1 MNAMFRFTLAAAQI
15 LLASAVYAETPPPP
29 PITIELKDGQIV
41 SVTEIKRDGSNVKV
55 PLILSGEAKGERG
68 YSLASITR
76 INFPEP
82 PEINIARDLMLK
94 GNDADVI
101 SKLNPVMENLLP
113 FRDVQGN
120 WWQEVAQL
128 KMMALVS
135 LGKDAEASE
144 LIAELKKSPDQE
156 VRFLAM
162 VYEASSAVRKGEY
175 QKSLPIFT
183 VAIATAKDRVT
194 LANAWINKG
203 QCHLA
208 LGQWEDA
215 IMDYLRVPIF
225 FADQKLLLP
234 TAHLG
239 SARAMAGLGDSS
251 SAISKYNELIQLF
264 PNSAEATIAK
274 TELDKLPTP
283 Q

>member
-1 MNAMFRFTLAAAQI
+1 MNAMTRFTLAAAQI

-113 FRDVQGN
+113 YRDVQGN

-144 LIAELKKSPDQE
+144 LIDELKKAPDQE

-194 LANAWINKG
+194 LANAWLNKG
-203 QCHLA
+203 HCHFA
-208 LGQWEDA
+208 MGQWEDA
-215 IMDYLRVPIF
+215 IIAYLRVPIF

>member
-1 MNAMFRFTLAAAQI
+1 MNAMTRFTLAAAQI

-41 SVTEIKRDGSNVKV
+41 SVTEIKRDGSNVMV

-82 PEINIARDLMLK
+82 PEINIARELMLK

-135 LGKDAEASE
+135 LGKDTEASE
-144 LIAELKKSPDQE
+144 LIQELKKSPDQE

-194 LANAWINKG
+194 LANAWLNKG
-203 QCHLA
+203 QCYLA
-208 LGQWEDA
+208 LSQWEDA
-215 IMDYLRVPIF
+215 IIAYLRVPIF